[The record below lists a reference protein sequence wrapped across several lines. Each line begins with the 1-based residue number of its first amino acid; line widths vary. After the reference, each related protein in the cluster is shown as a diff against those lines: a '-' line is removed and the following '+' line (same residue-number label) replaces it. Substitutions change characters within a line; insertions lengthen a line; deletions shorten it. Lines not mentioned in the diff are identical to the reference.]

1 MPTMTAR
8 RILAG
13 LAAVFALTLGLLF
26 TGAAAGGAPAH
37 ASPAVHNV
45 DYTCGSGYYENSEG
59 SCIPGPDGSP
69 TGIRCND
76 GTYSHAE
83 NRQGACSRHG
93 GIADDSGEAGAGGDG
108 SGSAELG
115 FGSAV
120 IGSSVIGIG
129 FLSALLFGSS

>member
-8 RILAG
+8 RLLVG
-13 LAAVFALTLGLLF
+13 FAAVVVLTFGVLIAGVS
-26 TGAAAGGAPAH
+26 GGGATAH
-37 ASPAVHNV
+37 ADPGGHKV
-45 DYTCGSGYYENSEG
+45 DYTCGSGWYENSEG
-59 SCIPGPDGSP
+59 SCVPGPDSSP
-69 TGIRCND
+69 TGIRCKD

-93 GIADDSGEAGAGGDG
+93 GIADDSGAAGAGG

-129 FLSALLFGSS
+129 FLGALLFGSS